1 MPNALNIAELQMPA
15 YPLECMLS
23 RIEMDSTAIQA
34 TISDDMLKVFNTS

>member
-1 MPNALNIAELQMPA
+1 MPA

-34 TISDDMLKVFNTS
+34 TISDDMLKVFDTS